1 MSKAKK
7 KTEIL
12 DERPATNIEKN
23 EDDFLKFV
31 TNYWE
36 YYLRLEEEF
45 LTTRRYVEFS
55 KDNYKSYSIEYLKLF
70 QAACSEIDVVG
81 KFLAHIC
88 NKKFKETD
96 KSSNIQ
102 KWWFEIQNSFADDSK
117 QLCDQTVDFLKIQSL
132 QPWKNYHIVHVQY
145 FKDDNKKLRQG
156 YKLSD
161 SPKSETPRWWS
172 AYNAVK
178 HNRTTIVRGTRTNYS
193 KANLWD
199 TANAFA
205 ALFLLEHDYLKA
217 VGDQNLRRRL
227 AKSKLFERESIFDP
241 KVEGDTLSFGF
252 VDRID

>member
-7 KTEIL
+7 KPEIL
-12 DERPATNIEKN
+12 DERPTVNIEKN
-23 EDDFLKFV
+23 DDDFFKFV

-45 LTTRRYVEFS
+45 LATRRYVEFNT
-55 KDNYKSYSIEYLKLF
+55 DNYKSYSIEFLKLF

-88 NKKFKETD
+88 NKNFKETD

-102 KWWFEIQNSFADDSK
+102 KWWFEIQNSFVDENGRK
-117 QLCDQTVDFLKIQSL
+117 LCDQTVDFLKIQSL
-132 QPWKNYHIVHVQY
+132 QPWKKYYIVHVQY
-145 FKDDNKKLRQG
+145 FKDGNKWRQWF
-156 YKLSD
+156 KLSD
-161 SPKSETPRWWS
+161 NPKSETPKWWS

-217 VGDQNLRRRL
+217 VGSGDLLRRL
-227 AKSKLFERESIFDP
+227 PKSKLFEKESIFTVKFDNGTIAFTDE
-241 KVEGDTLSFGF
+241 KS
-252 VDRID
+252 I